1 MANREDHHKNN
12 LVGSSP
18 ADFEKLGNA
27 EMTVVLNAVS
37 SGTVTVAKK
46 GGKIVVEAAKKVKL
60 KADFDPSLNVQTNG
74 FLYRLKRHL
83 KLLI

>member
-46 GGKIVVEAAKKVKL
+46 EA
-60 KADFDPSLNVQTNG
+60 
-74 FLYRLKRHL
+74 
-83 KLLI
+83 KLLLRLLRRLNLRLILTLV